1 MACVTLLLLLSLVLS
16 FASSEAHSPIEA
28 AVLERGKTLSNKS
41 INQQYS
47 SDANSKRQLLDQYDG
62 AKSNYVNNTL
72 AFDHDSWQQHNE
84 KMCPTWMYRSNASGY
99 CQCGS
104 DINGAVKC
112 NATLNQVVTDNCMTY
127 DEYYNEVITGE
138 CLYGCILGFVYET
151 LPLNVSQLNEVM
163 CGRLNRQGRLCS
175 KCEKEHYPLVYSYE
189 FNCVKCTSGKY
200 NWVKYIAVVILLT
213 TCFYIL
219 IHL

>member
-16 FASSEAHSPIEA
+16 FASSEAHSPIKA

-47 SDANSKRQLLDQYDG
+47 SDADSKRQLLDQYDG
-62 AKSNYVNNTL
+62 AKSNYFNDSL
-72 AFDHDSWQQHNE
+72 AFDYNSWQHHNE
-84 KMCPTWMYRSNASGY
+84 KICPTWMYRSNASGY
-99 CQCGS
+99 CQCDS

-112 NATLNQVVTDNCMTY
+112 NATLNLVVTDNCMTY
-127 DEYYNEVITGE
+127 DEYYNEVVTGE
-138 CLYGCILGFVYET
+138 CLSGCILGFVYET
-151 LPLNVSQLNEVM
+151 LPLNISQLNEVT

-175 KCEKEHYPLVYSYE
+175 KCEKDHYPLVYLYE

-200 NWVKYIAVVILLT
+200 NWVSTLL
-213 TCFYIL
+213 
-219 IHL
+219 